1 VCPVAIIRVLEDR
14 LSEVSV
20 AEQDDVVGSAL
31 PAGGTGEKIVTVITA
46 DSGWRAIYGNQGG
59 EDSGLSRVVA
69 WALVENDAGER
80 QVVGMVVDPQDRS
93 SIVTATGT
101 ESAQAGTLTGYGYKE
116 R

>member
-1 VCPVAIIRVLEDR
+1 
-14 LSEVSV
+14 V
-20 AEQDDVVGSAL
+20 AEQDDVVGSAI

-46 DSGWRAIYGNQGG
+46 DSGWRAIYGSQGAG
-59 EDSGLSRVVA
+59 NEDSGLSRVVA
-69 WALVENDAGER
+69 WALVEDDAGER
-80 QVVGMVVDPQDRS
+80 RVVGMVVDPQDRS

>member
-1 VCPVAIIRVLEDR
+1 M
-14 LSEVSV
+14 
-20 AEQDDVVGSAL
+20 AEQDDVVGTAI
-31 PAGGTGEKIVTVITA
+31 PAGGTGEQVITIITA

-59 EDSGLSRVVA
+59 SEDSGLSRVVA

-80 QVVGMVVDPQDRS
+80 RVVGMVVDPQDRS

-101 ESAQAGTLTGYGYKE
+101 ESAHAGTLTGYGYKE